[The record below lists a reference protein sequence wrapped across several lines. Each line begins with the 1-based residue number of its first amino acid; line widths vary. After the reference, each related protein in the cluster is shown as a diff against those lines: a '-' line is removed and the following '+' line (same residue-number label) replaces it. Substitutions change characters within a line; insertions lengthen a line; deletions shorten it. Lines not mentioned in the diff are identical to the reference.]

1 MNRRD
6 FLTAS
11 GLLAIAGVSSSVLG
25 GCSPLSGSDAAAKGV
40 KQSYDTQVLVVGGG
54 PAGVCAAIAAARHGV
69 RTMLIEQGGALG
81 GMATLGLVAPF
92 MTCYDTK
99 GEQMIIRGL
108 FEEVVDRMV
117 ALGGAIHPSK
127 VRLGSPY
134 TAWITTGHDHC
145 TPIDAEIMKLVLDQ
159 MCAEAGVKVLL
170 HATLVNPVMR
180 KNRVKGAVVLTRS
193 GLEAIKADIVVDCT
207 GDGDFAARAG
217 APCEFGNPETG
228 RVQPATLFF
237 HINNVDSRKLEADV
251 ESKLHT
257 FRKVNGVSHRALHWH
272 VEKAIENGEWDIAR
286 KSVNVYKGVRDDEW
300 AVNCTRIARVDAR
313 SSESLTMA
321 EIEGRRQ
328 VKMIMDFFHKYVPG
342 CRNATLKASG
352 STVGIRESRHVKG
365 EYVLGV
371 DDLLNGVVQEN
382 LSGIRVVKSFVRE
395 EHEKNKFQKV
405 STNLYKKFCKAERY
419 MAMNAPLMMAMG
431 QAAGIAAAI
440 AVNGGTAPRN
450 VDASE
455 LRKLLLKNKAFLG

>member
-54 PAGVCAAIAAARHGV
+54 PAGVCAAIAAARQGV

-193 GLEAIKADIVVDCT
+193 GLEAIKADIVVDC
-207 GDGDFAARAG
+207 
-217 APCEFGNPETG
+217 PTG
-228 RVQPATLFF
+228 R
-237 HINNVDSRKLEADV
+237 
-251 ESKLHT
+251 
-257 FRKVNGVSHRALHWH
+257 KV
-272 VEKAIENGEWDIAR
+272 I
-286 KSVNVYKGVRDDEW
+286 DDAEW
-300 AVNCTRIARVDAR
+300 AVKR
-313 SSESLTMA
+313 A
-321 EIEGRRQ
+321 EYSRQ
-328 VKMIMDFFHKYVPG
+328 L
-342 CRNATLKASG
+342 NTL
-352 STVGIRESRHVKG
+352 
-365 EYVLGV
+365 LQ
-371 DDLLNGVVQEN
+371 QEAYWN
-382 LSGIRVVKSFVRE
+382 
-395 EHEKNKFQKV
+395 
-405 STNLYKKFCKAERY
+405 T
-419 MAMNAPLMMAMG
+419 
-431 QAAGIAAAI
+431 
-440 AVNGGTAPRN
+440 
-450 VDASE
+450 
-455 LRKLLLKNKAFLG
+455 KLLTLISLSEEERGRELWTDTQGLAPKKN